1 MNRIIHSY
9 QKLLSAHP
17 FLVQTV
23 QTGVLMGVGDVT
35 AQRSRYFY
43 GGSGKSVVLK
53 KVGLDQLCFSPT
65 FIGCFLCALGFAQGK
80 DFQQIRKDI
89 SRDYQDILLTNYKIW
104 PLVQLGNFYLTPLQY
119 QTLVVQ
125 AVAICW
131 NTYISWKT
139 QLRQQDKIE
148 K

>member
-1 MNRIIHSY
+1 MLQLRGLGTFMVGPALVIWY
-9 QKLLSAHP
+9 KTLS
-17 FLVQTV
+17 VV
-23 QTGVLMGVGDVT
+23 VK
-35 AQRSRYFY
+35 
-43 GGSGKSVVLK
+43 GSGKSVVLK